1 MGNKVKMSEFDL
13 WELRVKCVIW
23 VFNESSKNFQSYWFS
38 DKKKDFYQI
47 FIFRPRS
54 ELGLVENCQNMNRL
68 SAIKNELEVG
78 KL

>member
-47 FIFRPRS
+47 FIFFFDECEKT
-54 ELGLVENCQNMNRL
+54 ELFEMNLDWLKTVR
-68 SAIKNELEVG
+68 I
-78 KL
+78 